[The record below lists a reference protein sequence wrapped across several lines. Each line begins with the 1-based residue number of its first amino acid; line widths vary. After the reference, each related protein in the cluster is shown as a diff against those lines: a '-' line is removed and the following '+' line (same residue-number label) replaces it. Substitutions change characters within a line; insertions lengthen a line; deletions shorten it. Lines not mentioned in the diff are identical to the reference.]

1 MADHSFAI
9 YSSRSYMTVYNY
21 RNWEE
26 NTAIGSRRGQK
37 GRTEMQFRRP
47 SKHSLCIAALLASL
61 LLPSYAPAQQQDAPP
76 KVKIDWQEG
85 PTVGKLGDLAE
96 IKVPEGY
103 RFAGADGTRKF
114 LELTQ
119 NPPSGNEL
127 GVLIPE
133 RKENEEANGFWFVI
147 FEFNNIGYVKDDDRD
162 KLNANNLLKELQ
174 SNTEEGNKERAKRGW
189 PAYNIDGWYKQPY
202 YDVSTRNLTWA
213 TRGHALENGK
223 EEKSVNYSV
232 RILGRRGTV
241 DVDLVLG
248 PDLVST
254 VLPRFADVLGGFSF
268 KSGHSYAEFRPGDK
282 VAEYGLAALVAGG
295 ATAIA
300 FKTGLL
306 AKFWKLIVAMF
317 VALSAMLKRMAK
329 YFKRVLT
336 GKASEET
343 TEPE

>member
-1 MADHSFAI
+1 M
-9 YSSRSYMTVYNY
+9 
-21 RNWEE
+21 RN
-26 NTAIGSRRGQK
+26 TRH
-37 GRTEMQFRRP
+37 
-47 SKHSLCIAALLASL
+47 SKHSLCIAALLALL
-61 LLPSYAPAQQQDAPP
+61 LLPFYAPAQQQDAAP
-76 KVKIDWQEG
+76 KVKIDWQDG

-119 NPPSGNEL
+119 NPPTGGEL

-133 RKENEEANGFWFVI
+133 RKDNEETAGFWFVI

-162 KLNANNLLKELQ
+162 KLNADNLLKELQ
-174 SNTEEGNKERAKRGW
+174 TNTEEGNKERAMRGW
-189 PAYNIDGWYKQPY
+189 PAYNIDGWFKSPY
-202 YDVSTRNLTWA
+202 YDVSTKNLTWA
-213 TRGHALENGK
+213 TRGHSLENGK

-248 PDLVST
+248 PNAVST
-254 VLPRFADVLGGFSF
+254 VLPRFAEVLGGFSF
-268 KSGHSYAEFRPGDK
+268 KAGHSYAEFRPGDK

-300 FKTGLL
+300 LKTGLL
-306 AKFWKLIVAMF
+306 AKFWKLIVALF
-317 VALSAMLKRMAK
+317 VGLAAMLKRAFN
-329 YFKRVLT
+329 YLKRVLA

-343 TEPE
+343 AELE

>member
-1 MADHSFAI
+1 MRLARHAKPSF
-9 YSSRSYMTVYNY
+9 Y
-21 RNWEE
+21 
-26 NTAIGSRRGQK
+26 
-37 GRTEMQFRRP
+37 
-47 SKHSLCIAALLASL
+47 IAALLGL
-61 LLPSYAPAQQQDAPP
+61 LALPLCAPAQEQAAAP
-76 KVKIDWQEG
+76 KVKIDWQDG

-114 LELTQ
+114 LELTE
-119 NPPSGNEL
+119 NPPSGAEL

-133 RKENEEANGFWFVI
+133 RKENEPSNGFWFVI
-147 FEFNNIGYVKDDDRD
+147 FEFRNIGYVKDDDRD
-162 KLNANNLLKELQ
+162 KLNADALLKELQ
-174 SNTEEGNKERAKRGW
+174 TNTEEGNKERAKRGW
-189 PAYNIDGWYKQPY
+189 PAYNIDGWYKPPF
-202 YDVSTRNLTWA
+202 YDVSTKNLTWA
-213 TRGHALENGK
+213 TRGHGIESGK

-232 RILGRRGTV
+232 RILGRRGTM

-248 PDLVST
+248 PDIVSD
-254 VLPRFADVLGGFSF
+254 VLPRFASVLGGFSF

-306 AKFWKLIVAMF
+306 AKFWKLIVALF
-317 VALSAMLKRMAK
+317 VALSTMIKRAVN
-329 YFKRVLT
+329 YLKRVLT

-343 TEPE
+343 TQSE

>member
-1 MADHSFAI
+1 MPLAP
-9 YSSRSYMTVYNY
+9 
-21 RNWEE
+21 
-26 NTAIGSRRGQK
+26 NTK
-37 GRTEMQFRRP
+37 P
-47 SKHSLCIAALLASL
+47 SLCIAALLAL
-61 LLPSYAPAQQQDAPP
+61 LALPLSVPAQEQDTAP
-76 KVKIDWQEG
+76 KVKIDWQDG

-119 NPPSGNEL
+119 NPPSGAEL

-133 RKENEEANGFWFVI
+133 RKENEQAGEFWFVI
-147 FEFNNIGYVKDDDRD
+147 FEFHDIGYVKDDDRD
-162 KLNANNLLKELQ
+162 KLDADALLKELQ
-174 SNTEEGNKERAKRGW
+174 TNTEEGNKERAKHGW
-189 PAYNIDGWYKQPY
+189 PAYNIDGWYKPPF
-202 YDVSTRNLTWA
+202 YDVSTKNLTWA
-213 TRGHALENGK
+213 THGHAIENGK
-223 EEKSVNYSV
+223 EDKSVNYSI
-232 RILGRRGTV
+232 RILGRHGTM

-248 PDLVST
+248 PEVVSN
-254 VLPRFADVLGGFSF
+254 VLPRFAEVLKGFSF
-268 KSGHSYAEFRPGDK
+268 KTGHSYAEFRPGDK

-317 VALSAMLKRMAK
+317 VALSAMLKRAVN
-329 YFKRVLT
+329 YLKRVLT

-343 TEPE
+343 TQSE

>member
-1 MADHSFAI
+1 M
-9 YSSRSYMTVYNY
+9 
-21 RNWEE
+21 RN
-26 NTAIGSRRGQK
+26 TRH
-37 GRTEMQFRRP
+37 
-47 SKHSLCIAALLASL
+47 SKHSLCIAALLALL
-61 LLPSYAPAQQQDAPP
+61 LLPFYAPAQQQDAAP
-76 KVKIDWQEG
+76 KVKIDWQDG

-119 NPPSGNEL
+119 NPPTGGEL

-133 RKENEEANGFWFVI
+133 RKDNEETAGFWFVI

-162 KLNANNLLKELQ
+162 KLNADNLLKELQ
-174 SNTEEGNKERAKRGW
+174 TNTEEGNKERARRGW
-189 PAYNIDGWYKQPY
+189 PAYNIDGWFKSPY
-202 YDVSTRNLTWA
+202 YDVSTKNLTWA
-213 TRGHALENGK
+213 TRGHSLENGK

-248 PDLVST
+248 PNAVST
-254 VLPRFADVLGGFSF
+254 VLPRFAEVLGGFSF
-268 KSGHSYAEFRPGDK
+268 KAGHSYAEFRPGDK

-300 FKTGLL
+300 LKTGLL
-306 AKFWKLIVAMF
+306 AKFWKLIVALF
-317 VALSAMLKRMAK
+317 VGLAAMLKRAFN
-329 YFKRVLT
+329 YLKRVLA

-343 TEPE
+343 AELE

>member
-1 MADHSFAI
+1 M
-9 YSSRSYMTVYNY
+9 
-21 RNWEE
+21 RN
-26 NTAIGSRRGQK
+26 TRH
-37 GRTEMQFRRP
+37 
-47 SKHSLCIAALLASL
+47 SKHSLCIAALLALL
-61 LLPSYAPAQQQDAPP
+61 LLPFYAPAQQQDAAP
-76 KVKIDWQEG
+76 KVKIDWQDG

-119 NPPSGNEL
+119 NPPTGGEL

-133 RKENEEANGFWFVI
+133 RKDNEETIGFWFVI

-162 KLNANNLLKELQ
+162 KLNADNLLKELQ
-174 SNTEEGNKERAKRGW
+174 TNTEEGNKERARRGW
-189 PAYNIDGWYKQPY
+189 PAYNIDGWFKSPY
-202 YDVSTRNLTWA
+202 YDVSTKNLTWA
-213 TRGHALENGK
+213 TRGHSLENGK

-248 PDLVST
+248 PNAVST
-254 VLPRFADVLGGFSF
+254 VLPRFAEVLGGFSF
-268 KSGHSYAEFRPGDK
+268 KAGHSYAEFRPGDK

-300 FKTGLL
+300 LKTGLL
-306 AKFWKLIVAMF
+306 AKFWKLIVALF
-317 VALSAMLKRMAK
+317 VGLAAMLKRAFN
-329 YFKRVLT
+329 YLKRVLA

-343 TEPE
+343 AELE